1 MTCRSHAPIL
11 AVFAVFGM
19 LLSACSGGGLSSDPS
34 TPGKGVYWTT
44 PQYYT
49 DNTPLDPSDL
59 RGFEIYI
66 KQDPSPFGPA
76 DNPVATTSS
85 RENFYPLEHLTPPL
99 TQGVTYYVSLKTVTI
114 YDKKSDFSP
123 PVSFSL

>member
-1 MTCRSHAPIL
+1 MNCRSHAPIL
-11 AVFAVFGM
+11 AAFAVLGS
-19 LLSACSGGGLSSDPS
+19 LLSACSGGGSSS
-34 TPGKGVYWTT
+34 TPGRGVYWTT

-49 DNTPLDPSDL
+49 DNSPLDPSDL

-76 DNPVATTSS
+76 DNPVATASS
-85 RENFYPLEHLTPPL
+85 RDNFFALENITPPL

-114 YDKKSDFSP
+114 YDKKSDYSP
-123 PVSFSL
+123 PVSFSP

>member
-1 MTCRSHAPIL
+1 M
-11 AVFAVFGM
+11 
-19 LLSACSGGGLSSDPS
+19 SSDPS

-123 PVSFSL
+123 PVTFSL